1 MKSIVMAAV
10 AAAVMSGFAAPGFA
24 AGTRDP
30 GVNARQANQRE
41 RIQQGVKSGELT
53 RRETR
58 KVAEE
63 QRDVRQLER
72 AYKSDGTLTA
82 AERADLHHEQNQ
94 ASRDLYRQ
102 KHDAQDRPAVPA
114 IPAVPGGPGVPAVRA
129 VRAVP
134 PGVRAAGV
142 NQRQAN
148 QTGRIV
154 QGVKSGELT
163 RNEAKE
169 LRTERRD
176 IRQLEQSYK
185 SDGTLTKDE
194 RQDLHQQLNQQSKE
208 IHEEKH
214 DDESRPN

>member
-10 AAAVMSGFAAPGFA
+10 AAALMSGFAAEGLA

-53 RRETR
+53 RSEAR
-58 KVAEE
+58 KVGEE

-82 AERADLHHEQNQ
+82 RERADLHHEQNQ
-94 ASRDLYRQ
+94 ASRDIYRQ
-102 KHDAQDRPAVPA
+102 KHDVQDRPD
-114 IPAVPGGPGVPAVRA
+114 R
-129 VRAVP
+129 RR
-134 PGVRAAGV
+134 PGVRDPGV
-142 NQRQAN
+142 NQRQSN
-148 QTGRIV
+148 QTGRIM
-154 QGVKSGELT
+154 QGVRTGELT
-163 RNEAKE
+163 RDEATE

-176 IRQLEQSYK
+176 IRGLEQDYK
-185 SDGTLTKDE
+185 SDGSLTKDE

-208 IHEEKH
+208 IHEERH
-214 DDESRPN
+214 DDEARPN